1 MKKNSETTP
10 LKEETKEIK
19 VDDIKVEI
27 KEETKEESKEEI
39 KEAKE
44 TKTKTNTIDEAN
56 MSVDIEKPNGTLL

>member
-10 LKEETKEIK
+10 KKEETKEVK

-27 KEETKEESKEEI
+27 KEETKEETKEEI

-44 TKTKTNTIDEAN
+44 TKTNTIDEAN
-56 MSVDIEKPNGTLL
+56 MSVDIEKPNGTFL